1 MPVPALLHDL
11 LLRTP
16 PAWVSRPAL
25 TPGVGSL
32 SLTYGQLQ
40 EEVQRCAGA
49 FSRLGL
55 RRGARVAV
63 YLEKRTEMVV
73 ACFGAAAAGLVM
85 VPINPGLKPEQ
96 VRHVLMD
103 SQAAAWVTSSPRLE
117 ACVQAGSAQG
127 RSWWGDQDE
136 GGDGGHGGTEP
147 LLTHL
152 RFVVCTDSTA
162 ASVNTQAGHPPGVE
176 TVPWGAF
183 MQLPPALSPSISP
196 SVLDTDLA
204 ALLYTSGSTGRPK
217 GVMLSHRNLVVG
229 ARSVA
234 EYLENH
240 EQDALLA
247 VLPLSFD
254 AGFSQL
260 TTAFTVGAR
269 AVLINHLLPQDVV
282 KALQRERITGLT
294 AVPPLYHQMIQ
305 SPWPKGLD
313 EHLRYFASTGGAM
326 PTRTL
331 QALRERLPRAQPFI
345 MYGLTEAF
353 RSTYLP
359 PHEVDR
365 RPGSMGRAIPNVE
378 VLVLR
383 PDGTECVAGEEGE
396 LVHRGP
402 LVGLGYWRDPVRT
415 AHRFRPLPVGL
426 AGREVGHVLHEF
438 VVYSGDRVKRDEDGF
453 LYHLGRQ
460 DEQIKT
466 SGYRVSPGEVE
477 EVLMQ
482 HPTVSECVV
491 FGVPDE
497 ALGQRIAV
505 VISPAPQAPMDEE
518 ALRAHCRRLLPAH
531 MVPAHWLLRAVLPRN
546 ANGKIDRVSV
556 VQEALPEVRE
566 VRGVRDRPNGGAGT
580 RLPAEGGAS

>member
-1 MPVPALLHDL
+1 MLVPALLHDL

-16 PAWVSRPAL
+16 AAWASQPAL
-25 TPGVGSL
+25 TPGVGAP
-32 SLTYGQLQ
+32 SLTYGELQ
-40 EEVQRCAGA
+40 EQVQRCGGA

-55 RRGARVAV
+55 PRGARVAV

-85 VPINPGLKPEQ
+85 VPVNPGLKPEQ

-117 ACVQAGSAQG
+117 ACLQAGSAQG
-127 RSWWGDQDE
+127 RPWWGDQ
-136 GGDGGHGGTEP
+136 GDGGDEQH
-147 LLTHL
+147 LSHL
-152 RFVVCTDSTA
+152 RFVVCTDTTSA
-162 ASVNTQAGHPPGVE
+162 AVNTLAGWPHDVQHLAWDE
-176 TVPWGAF
+176 F
-183 MQLPPALSPSISP
+183 MQLPPAQSP
-196 SVLDTDLA
+196 SVLETDLA

-229 ARSVA
+229 ARSVV
-234 EYLENH
+234 EYLNNND
-240 EQDALLA
+240 QDALLA

-269 AVLINHLLPQDVV
+269 AVLLNHLLPQDVV
-282 KALQRERITGLT
+282 KALARERITGLT

-305 SPWPKGLD
+305 APWPAGLD

-326 PTRTL
+326 PARTL
-331 QALRERLPRAQPFI
+331 QALRERLPRSQPFI

-359 PHEVDR
+359 PAEVDR

-383 PDGTECVAGEEGE
+383 PDGTECDAEEEGE

-402 LVGLGYWRDPVRT
+402 LVGLGYWQDPERT
-415 AHRFRPLPVGL
+415 AQRFRPLPVGL
-426 AGREVGHVLHEF
+426 AGREAGHVLPEF

-505 VISPAPQAPMDEE
+505 VVSPDPPSPMDEDV
-518 ALRAHCRRLLPAH
+518 LRAHCRRLLPAH
-531 MVPAHWLLRAVLPRN
+531 MVPAHWMPRAALPRN

-556 VQEALPEVRE
+556 VQQALSEVRE

-580 RLPAEGGAS
+580 GLPAEGGAP